1 MPGTMNMTLSEIIPV
16 WADLNQQIQ
25 NALLASAQERRV
37 DKGTIVHNG
46 KTECTGLIL
55 VEDGQL
61 RAYSLSPDGRE
72 ITLYRLLERDVCLFS
87 ASCMLRG
94 IQFDITIE
102 AEQDTRFWIVPAEVY
117 QRAMTQSIELSNY
130 TNQLMAERL
139 SDVMWLLEKVLW
151 QSFDRRLAEF
161 LLEESNLAGSDEL
174 SITHETIARHL
185 GTAREVVS
193 RMLKYFKSEELIT
206 LTRGTVRILDR
217 ERLEALS
224 EG

>member
-1 MPGTMNMTLSEIIPV
+1 MLLSEIIPV
-16 WADLNQQIQ
+16 WKDLDRQTQD
-25 NALLASAQERRV
+25 ALQSAAQERRAE
-37 DKGTIVHNG
+37 KGTLVHNG
-46 KTECTGLIL
+46 ATECTGLLL

-61 RAYSLSPDGRE
+61 RAYALSPDGRE
-72 ITLYRLLERDVCLFS
+72 ITLYRLLGRDICLFS

-94 IQFDITIE
+94 IRFDITIE
-102 AEQDTRFWIVPAEVY
+102 AEQDTRFWLIPAEVW
-117 QRAMTQSIELSNY
+117 QRAVTQSAALSNY

-161 LLEESNLAGSDEL
+161 LLEESSLAGSDEL
-174 SITHETIARHL
+174 SITHEIIARHL

-193 RMLKYFKSEELIT
+193 RMLKYFKGEGLIT
-206 LTRGTVRILDR
+206 LTRGTIRILDR
-217 ERLEALS
+217 ERLEALA

>member
-1 MPGTMNMTLSEIIPV
+1 MLLSEIIPV
-16 WADLNQQIQ
+16 WKDLDRQMQD
-25 NALLASAQERRV
+25 ALQSAAQERRAE
-37 DKGTIVHNG
+37 KGTLVHNG
-46 KTECTGLIL
+46 ATECTGLLL

-61 RAYSLSPDGRE
+61 RAYALSPDGRE
-72 ITLYRLLERDVCLFS
+72 ITLYRLLERDICLFS

-94 IQFDITIE
+94 IRFDITIE
-102 AEQDTRFWIVPAEVY
+102 AEQDTRFWLIPAEVW
-117 QRAMTQSIELSNY
+117 QRAVTQSAALSNY

-161 LLEESNLAGSDEL
+161 LLEESSLAGSDEL
-174 SITHETIARHL
+174 SITHEIIARHL

-193 RMLKYFKSEELIT
+193 RMLKYFKGEGLIT
-206 LTRGTVRILDR
+206 LTRGTIRILDR
-217 ERLEALS
+217 ERLEALA